1 MPGRRAPAP
10 RPGAGGGSKA
20 AGTIYHYL
28 DDERVGIVL
37 AEAGGKGAQTGKTAA
52 TLTVGSPDVLHG
64 SRTLVIKDEQGE
76 VAEPYS
82 ISAGLDYPGIGPLF
96 AHLITEGRIQ
106 VEAITDREALTAAFE
121 LSRSEGIIPALE
133 SSHAL
138 AVLSKLT
145 FRPDEVVVL
154 TVSGRGDK
162 DLETYLSHK
171 AEILGE

>member
-1 MPGRRAPAP
+1 MPPAP
-10 RPGAGGGSKA
+10 SITIWTTSAWALFSQKPVAKA
-20 AGTIYHYL
+20 HKPEKPPLLSPSAP
-28 DDERVGIVL
+28 
-37 AEAGGKGAQTGKTAA
+37 
-52 TLTVGSPDVLHG
+52 PDVLHG